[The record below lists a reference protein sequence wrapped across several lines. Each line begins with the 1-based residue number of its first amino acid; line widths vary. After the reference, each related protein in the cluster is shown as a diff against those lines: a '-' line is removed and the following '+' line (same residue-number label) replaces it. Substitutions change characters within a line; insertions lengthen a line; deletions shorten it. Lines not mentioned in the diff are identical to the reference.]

1 MTNRIDKILLRL
13 SDEERDKLKSLFVR
27 IQNHDFT
34 HLDMRK
40 LKGHEN
46 IFRVRLGK
54 MRVIFRVDATE
65 EIYIIAVERRSDTT
79 YNF

>member
-1 MTNRIDKILLRL
+1 
-13 SDEERDKLKSLFVR
+13 
-27 IQNHDFT
+27 
-34 HLDMRK
+34 MRK

-46 IFRVRLGK
+46 IFRVPLGK

>member
-1 MTNRIDKILLRL
+1 MLRL